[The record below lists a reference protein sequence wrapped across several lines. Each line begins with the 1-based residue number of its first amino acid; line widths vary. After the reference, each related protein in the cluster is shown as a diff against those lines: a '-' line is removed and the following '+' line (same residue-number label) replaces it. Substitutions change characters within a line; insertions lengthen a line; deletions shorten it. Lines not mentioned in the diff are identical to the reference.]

1 MTVQF
6 TIFAEIDACTTSVVI
21 NKRKNK
27 MSKRNDAI
35 EELMAL
41 LIVLIFTII
50 AAIAILT
57 LLFNIEIEPT
67 TWNGILE

>member
-6 TIFAEIDACTTSVVI
+6 TIFAEIDACTTSVAI
-21 NKRKNK
+21 NKIKNK

-35 EELMAL
+35 EEIMAL

-67 TWNGILE
+67 TWNCILE